1 LLEKEKK
8 KQTTTGNNLTTT
20 RLHVSRYVEEKTIA
34 HPMRQQI
41 ARFGHR
47 MASHAPP
54 KWCENTKT
62 SP

>member
-1 LLEKEKK
+1 M
-8 KQTTTGNNLTTT
+8 TTGNNLTTT

-34 HPMRQQI
+34 HIMRQQI
-41 ARFGHR
+41 ARFSHR

-54 KWCENTKT
+54 KWCENTKM